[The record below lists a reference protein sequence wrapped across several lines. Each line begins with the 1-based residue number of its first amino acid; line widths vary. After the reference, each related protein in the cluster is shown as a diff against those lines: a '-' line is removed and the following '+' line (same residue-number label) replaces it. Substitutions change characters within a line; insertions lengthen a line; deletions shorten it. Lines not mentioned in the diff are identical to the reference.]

1 MALQAPTITKKIP
14 SSLGPSGNAGLRR
27 PSDAFAL
34 KSSFFSPSI
43 HLLLPPGAP
52 VAATAPKFS
61 MRVASKQAYI
71 CRDCGYTFSLIM
83 IFLCSCS
90 YVFGVNFC
98 FMWCDAGIFT
108 MTELPLRSCLT
119 ITSVLVHQLSQ
130 TQSEFSFY
138 PPTFSFLSLSV
149 GMCKCSSL
157 KISFK
162 LDLQLSSHKIFLCA

>member
-43 HLLLPPGAP
+43 HLLLPPG
-52 VAATAPKFS
+52 VAATVPKFS

-71 CRDCGYTFSLIM
+71 CRDCGYTFSSIM
-83 IFLCSCS
+83 VFLCSCIC
-90 YVFGVNFC
+90 VFGGNFW

-108 MTELPLRSCLT
+108 MTILPLRSWLT
-119 ITSVLVHQLSQ
+119 ITPVLVHQFSQ
-130 TQSEFSFY
+130 TQIWIFPWTSYIFIA
-138 PPTFSFLSLSV
+138 LSLSV
-149 GMCKCSSL
+149 GMSL
-157 KISFK
+157 KISCQSP
-162 LDLQLSSHKIFLCA
+162 LQMNSHKIFLCA